1 MTEEEY
7 NVRNARL
14 DKLERLIISS
24 NKEILTTG
32 ECALLTGY
40 SEAQQARMRIRRE
53 IPYYKPNGGKVFYKR
68 SEIESWLLRN
78 RKDTEEEINQKATTY
93 YVTHKRM

>member
-1 MTEEEY
+1 
-7 NVRNARL
+7 
-14 DKLERLIISS
+14 
-24 NKEILTTG
+24 
-32 ECALLTGY
+32 
-40 SEAQQARMRIRRE
+40 MRIRRE